1 MLGPDSAGA
10 ELLCSELRFVDIVCF
25 RQNIPAAVE
34 NHWGRRGRWALFRS
48 SFLLGH
54 FCIRSNGL
62 DDFGIRVVLGLVNVA
77 DNGDDADDGD
87 DDGGREQ
94 FSA

>member
-25 RQNIPAAVE
+25 CQNIPAAVGD
-34 NHWGRRGRWALFRS
+34 HWARRGRWALFGS

-54 FCIRSNGL
+54 FYIRSNGL
-62 DDFGIRVVLGLVNVA
+62 DGFGISGTRLGE
-77 DNGDDADDGD
+77 
-87 DDGGREQ
+87 RC
-94 FSA
+94 